1 MAFILFAPCSKCGVR
16 ATKIGACVLWSGAS
30 ALLRGLFCCG
40 QLWWGE
46 VVFAQEALCAFGF
59 RLAVFAF
66 SYPFKKITEETEN
79 VEAQVGGSDT
89 LKLIVY

>member
-1 MAFILFAPCSKCGVR
+1 M
-16 ATKIGACVLWSGAS
+16 IGACVLWIGAS
-30 ALLRGLFCCG
+30 ALLRGLLCRR
-40 QLWWGE
+40 QLRWDE

-66 SYPFKKITEETEN
+66 PYPFKKIAEETEN
-79 VEAQVGGSDT
+79 LEVQVGGPNP

>member
-1 MAFILFAPCSKCGVR
+1 M
-16 ATKIGACVLWSGAS
+16 GAYVLWSGAS

-40 QLWWGE
+40 QLRWGE

-66 SYPFKKITEETEN
+66 SYPFKKIAEETEN
-79 VEAQVGGSDT
+79 FEVQVGGPNP